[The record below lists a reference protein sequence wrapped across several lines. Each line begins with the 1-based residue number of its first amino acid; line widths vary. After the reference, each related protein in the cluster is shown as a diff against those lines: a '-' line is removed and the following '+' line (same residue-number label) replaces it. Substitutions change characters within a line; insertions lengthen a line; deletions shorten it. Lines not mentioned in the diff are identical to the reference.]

1 MEEKEKEIE
10 KKIEEL
16 AEPII
21 KRMGYELVDI
31 QFKSGGR
38 QSYLRIFVDRPKGE
52 GHISIRELE
61 ALSNE
66 LSIMLDVEDPI
77 EESYILEVSSPG
89 LDRELKKE
97 REIRWA
103 IGKKVIAHMEDGTSV
118 SGKLEGVE
126 EDSLQIEG
134 KQVERKKVKKLK
146 LNEVD

>member
-1 MEEKEKEIE
+1 MEEREKAIE

-31 QFKSGGR
+31 EFKSGGR
-38 QSYLRIFVDRPKGE
+38 ESYLRIFVDRPKGK
-52 GHISIRELE
+52 GHITLKEIV

-66 LSIMLDVEDPI
+66 ISIMLDVEDPI
-77 EESYILEVSSPG
+77 KERYTLEVSSPG

-103 IGKKVIAHMEDGTSV
+103 VGKKVVAHMDDGRDIQ
-118 SGKLEGVE
+118 GRLEKVE
-126 EDSLQIEG
+126 EDRLHIGGRE
-134 KQVERKKVKKLK
+134 VERSRIRKLR
-146 LNEVD
+146 LNEV

>member
-1 MEEKEKEIE
+1 MEEREKTIE

-31 QFKSGGR
+31 EFKSGGKY
-38 QSYLRIFVDRPKGE
+38 SYLRIFVDRPRGE
-52 GHISIRELE
+52 GHITIGELE

-77 EESYILEVSSPG
+77 EERYDLEVSSPG
-89 LDRELKKE
+89 LDRELRKE

-103 IGKKVIAHMEDGTSV
+103 VGRKVVAYLEDGRTV
-118 SGKLEGVE
+118 SGTLDRVE
-126 EDSLQIEG
+126 ENSLYIGGTE
-134 KQVERKKVKKLK
+134 VDRSRIRKLK
-146 LNEVD
+146 LNEV